1 MKKMPD
7 GLIPE
12 PLRGSEP
19 DSFAYYTITVRF
31 PRIVNQILQEN
42 ELPAEEQ
49 KSLGR
54 LLAEIPD
61 GTLRPLLDQGAPD
74 SGQWSEFLHPY
85 AGQDWFQT
93 PWFLCETYFFRR
105 IIEAIRFYD
114 KEPDERLDPY
124 HSQKEANL
132 RETLNALKGAHQ
144 SAPTDGSHE
153 LQGALLEALI
163 MGVWGNQTD
172 LSMWPAGSDQGPDQ
186 MSSQDASHM
195 LVNEAGSIAEHLIKT
210 RQPRVDIILDNA
222 GAELTRDLLLADLLI
237 SSHLNATVHLHAKPH
252 PTYVS
257 DATPHDVRNTVAALM
272 NVEQPDLHN
281 IGQRLSAAILE
292 DHLQIHADY
301 FWTSPLSGWQMPD
314 EIDYDL
320 SQSHLIISKGDAN
333 YRRLLGDRHWPFS
346 TPFKEITRYRP
357 APLAAL
363 RVLKSEVACGL
374 APEQPASLYKQD
386 PDWLIDGRWGVIQFA
401 Y

>member
-1 MKKMPD
+1 
-7 GLIPE
+7 
-12 PLRGSEP
+12 
-19 DSFAYYTITVRF
+19 
-31 PRIVNQILQEN
+31 
-42 ELPAEEQ
+42 
-49 KSLGR
+49 
-54 LLAEIPD
+54 
-61 GTLRPLLDQGAPD
+61 
-74 SGQWSEFLHPY
+74 
-85 AGQDWFQT
+85 
-93 PWFLCETYFFRR
+93 
-105 IIEAIRFYD
+105 
-114 KEPDERLDPY
+114 
-124 HSQKEANL
+124 
-132 RETLNALKGAHQ
+132 
-144 SAPTDGSHE
+144 
-153 LQGALLEALI
+153 
-163 MGVWGNQTD
+163 
-172 LSMWPAGSDQGPDQ
+172 
-186 MSSQDASHM
+186 
-195 LVNEAGSIAEHLIKT
+195 
-210 RQPRVDIILDNA
+210 
-222 GAELTRDLLLADLLI
+222 
-237 SSHLNATVHLHAKPH
+237 
-252 PTYVS
+252 
-257 DATPHDVRNTVAALM
+257 M